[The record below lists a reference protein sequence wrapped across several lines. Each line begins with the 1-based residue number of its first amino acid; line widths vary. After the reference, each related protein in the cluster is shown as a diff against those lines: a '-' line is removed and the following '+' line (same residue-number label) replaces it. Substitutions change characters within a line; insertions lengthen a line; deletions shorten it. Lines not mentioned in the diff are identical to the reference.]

1 MKDRVYQ
8 NFEVV
13 DFTIFKT
20 KMLNWMKPFSIS
32 CLLDNH
38 LYQQKHTRAE
48 WIAGVSQSTHHSH
61 LLSPQYCFQE
71 LQHLH
76 ETIPDWYLGHFNFEA
91 NQQQPPEHPVAF
103 PVAHFF
109 RPDTIILLKDNQLT
123 IGSIVADPAEIFESI
138 QASAPSAAAAEPAE
152 VEIRCIETKETFIQT
167 IEAIQQHI
175 QRGDCYEM
183 NYCTAFYA
191 ENACLDPLALYLAIS
206 ASNPSPFAAY
216 YRYFDQYLISAS
228 PERFLQKKATVLRSQ
243 PIKGT
248 IQRAADQQL
257 DDRLQQ
263 QLLHSAKDQAE
274 NVMIVDLVRNDLS
287 MVCKPGSVKVEEMM
301 ALYSFPHVHQL
312 ISTVTGELENEKDWG
327 KAIEKCYPMG
337 SMTGAPKK
345 TVLALTEKFEK
356 QPRGLFSGS
365 IGYLQP
371 DSDFDFNVVIR
382 SILYNKQSGYV
393 CFPAGAG
400 ITIYSDAEKEW
411 EECELKIAN
420 IKKVLAP

>member
-1 MKDRVYQ
+1 
-8 NFEVV
+8 
-13 DFTIFKT
+13 
-20 KMLNWMKPFSIS
+20 MKPFSIS

-38 LYQQKHTRAE
+38 SYQQKHTRAE
-48 WIAGVSQSTHHSH
+48 WIAGVSQSARHSH
-61 LLSPQYCFQE
+61 LLSPQQCFRE

-76 ETIPDWYLGHFNFEA
+76 ETAPDWYLGHFNFEA
-91 NQQQPPEHPVAF
+91 NQEQTPEHPVTF

-109 RPDTIILLKDNQLT
+109 RPDTVILLKDNQLT
-123 IGSIVADPAEIFESI
+123 IGSITADPADIFESI
-138 QASAPSAAAAEPAE
+138 QAAAPAIAATAAGE
-152 VEIRCIETKETFIQT
+152 VAIRCIESKEEFIQT
-167 IEAIQQHI
+167 IKAIQQHI

-191 ENACLDPLALYLAIS
+191 ENARLDPLSLYLAVS

-228 PERFLQKKATVLRSQ
+228 PERFLQKKGGLLRSQ

-248 IQRAADQQL
+248 IQRSF
-257 DDRLQQ
+257 DREKDYQLQQ

-287 MVCKPGSVKVEEMM
+287 MVCKPGSVKVEELM

-312 ISTVTGELENEKDWG
+312 ISTVVGELEDVSDWG
-327 KAIEKCYPMG
+327 RAIEKCYPMG
-337 SMTGAPKK
+337 SMTGAPKR

-365 IGYLQP
+365 IGYVQP
-371 DSDFDFNVVIR
+371 NSDFDFNVVIR
-382 SILYNKQSGYV
+382 SVLYNKQSGYA

-400 ITIYSDAEKEW
+400 ITIYSNAAQEW